1 QNSTTSS
8 KNECYGSQVCPDFP
22 MNSKELTGP
31 YSICGQYSKKILS
44 GTQNSRPTKVECQSS
59 TNNTSPSRSR
69 ALLDTNESFSIEPSC
84 GIFASN
90 NQRIATKHVCNSSLQ
105 KISTKENNKADF
117 PEDMENNIDNQDPLL
132 HSGQCAAG
140 LNLYRNINEEAKHE
154 EETAAGMNIYRN
166 IQDDPDF
173 SLPSLYD
180 LTHQTDYELN
190 TPPSSSNLLQCSDLF
205 MTLEHAF

>member
-1 QNSTTSS
+1 TQQRSS

-84 GIFASN
+84 EFLL
-90 NQRIATKHVCNSSLQ
+90 ATTKKLQ
-105 KISTKENNKADF
+105 LNMYATHPSRKFLTK
-117 PEDMENNIDNQDPLL
+117 
-132 HSGQCAAG
+132 
-140 LNLYRNINEEAKHE
+140 
-154 EETAAGMNIYRN
+154 
-166 IQDDPDF
+166 
-173 SLPSLYD
+173 
-180 LTHQTDYELN
+180 
-190 TPPSSSNLLQCSDLF
+190 
-205 MTLEHAF
+205 